1 VDYEHLRNKLVED
14 YSDLSGRLQQ
24 ITRYAMT
31 HPNDM
36 ALETIAVLA
45 KRTEVPPSSL
55 IRFAKSFGFS
65 GFSEMQ
71 KVFQQGLLGRMS
83 EYQKRVQNLNLEIS
97 QQEDEIQSNLGYFV
111 QGGIQALQSLRK
123 TVKDEDIEKAASIM
137 IESDVVHIA
146 AQRRSFPIGTYLTY
160 ALSHLGVPNMLLD
173 SVGGMFPEQGKNIRK
188 GDVLLAI
195 SFSPYAHEVLKLAG
209 NVKEQEIPVI
219 VISDSILNPLGLF
232 SDVCMEV
239 EETEI
244 FGFRGVILSAL
255 MCLSLSLVVEL
266 GSQMEKQKK
275 EIE

>member
-1 VDYEHLRNKLVED
+1 MDYEHLRNKLVED

-36 ALETIAVLA
+36 ALETIAVIA

-97 QQEDEIQSNLGYFV
+97 QQEEENQSNLGYFV

-209 NVKEQEIPVI
+209 NVKEQGIPVI

-244 FGFRGVILSAL
+244 FGFRGVVLSAL

-275 EIE
+275 EVE

>member
-1 VDYEHLRNKLVED
+1 MDYEHLRNKLVED

-209 NVKEQEIPVI
+209 NVKEQGIPVI

-266 GSQMEKQKK
+266 GSKMEKQKK

>member
-1 VDYEHLRNKLVED
+1 MDYEHLRNKLVED

-97 QQEDEIQSNLGYFV
+97 QQEDEIHSNLGYFV
-111 QGGIQALQSLRK
+111 QGGIHALQSLRK

-160 ALSHLGVPNMLLD
+160 ALSHLGVPNILLD

-209 NVKEQEIPVI
+209 NVKEQGIPVI

-232 SDVCMEV
+232 SDVCLEV

-275 EIE
+275 EVE

>member
-1 VDYEHLRNKLVED
+1 MDYEHLRNKLVED

-209 NVKEQEIPVI
+209 NVKEQGIPVI

-275 EIE
+275 EVE

>member
-1 VDYEHLRNKLVED
+1 MDYEHLRNKLVED

-209 NVKEQEIPVI
+209 NVKEQGIPVI

-275 EIE
+275 EME

>member
-36 ALETIAVLA
+36 ALETIAVIA

-209 NVKEQEIPVI
+209 NVKEQGIPVI

-232 SDVCMEV
+232 SDVCLEV

-275 EIE
+275 EVE

>member
-36 ALETIAVLA
+36 ALETIAVIA

-209 NVKEQEIPVI
+209 NVKEQGIPVI

-275 EIE
+275 EVE

>member
-275 EIE
+275 EVE

>member
-1 VDYEHLRNKLVED
+1 MDYEHLRNKLVED

-209 NVKEQEIPVI
+209 NVKEQGIPVI

-232 SDVCMEV
+232 SDVCLEV
-239 EETEI
+239 EEIEV
-244 FGFRGVILSAL
+244 FGFRGVVLSAL

>member
-1 VDYEHLRNKLVED
+1 MDYEHLRNKLVED

-36 ALETIAVLA
+36 ALETIAVIA

-209 NVKEQEIPVI
+209 NVKEQGIPVI

-255 MCLSLSLVVEL
+255 MCLSLSLVVQL

-275 EIE
+275 EVE

>member
-1 VDYEHLRNKLVED
+1 MDYEHLRNKLVED

-111 QGGIQALQSLRK
+111 QGGIQALQNLRK

-160 ALSHLGVPNMLLD
+160 ALSHLGVPNILLD

-209 NVKEQEIPVI
+209 NVKEQGIPVI

-275 EIE
+275 EVE

>member
-1 VDYEHLRNKLVED
+1 MDYEHLRNKLVED

-209 NVKEQEIPVI
+209 NVKEQGIPVI

-266 GSQMEKQKK
+266 GSQMEKHKK
-275 EIE
+275 EME

>member
-1 VDYEHLRNKLVED
+1 MDYEHLRNKLVED

-36 ALETIAVLA
+36 ALETIAVIA

-97 QQEDEIQSNLGYFV
+97 QQEEENQSNLGYFV

-209 NVKEQEIPVI
+209 NVKEQGIPVI

-275 EIE
+275 EME

>member
-1 VDYEHLRNKLVED
+1 MDYEHLRNKLVEG
-14 YSDLSGRLQQ
+14 YSNLSGRLQQ

-36 ALETIAVLA
+36 ALETIAVIA

-83 EYQKRVQNLNLEIS
+83 EYQKRVQNLNIEIR
-97 QQEDEIQSNLGYFV
+97 QQGEEVQSNLGYFI
-111 QGGIQALQSLRK
+111 QGGIQALQSLRN
-123 TVKDEDIEKAASIM
+123 TVKDEDIVKTASIM
-137 IESDVVHIA
+137 LESDVVHIA

-173 SVGGMFPEQGKNIRK
+173 SVGGMFAEQGKTIRK

-195 SFSPYAHEVLKLAG
+195 SFSPYANEVLKLAG
-209 NVKEQEIPVI
+209 NVKELGIPVI
-219 VISDSILNPLGLF
+219 VISDSILSPLGLF
-232 SDVCMEV
+232 ADVCLEV
-239 EETEI
+239 EETEV
-244 FGFRGVILSAL
+244 FGFRGAILSAL

-266 GSQMEKQKK
+266 GNQMEKQKK
-275 EIE
+275 EME

>member
-1 VDYEHLRNKLVED
+1 MDYEHLRNKLVED

-36 ALETIAVLA
+36 ALETIAVIA

-209 NVKEQEIPVI
+209 NVKEQGIPVI

>member
-1 VDYEHLRNKLVED
+1 MDYEHLRNKLVED

-36 ALETIAVLA
+36 ALETIAVIA

-160 ALSHLGVPNMLLD
+160 ALSHLGVPNILLD

-209 NVKEQEIPVI
+209 NVKEQGIPVI

-275 EIE
+275 EVE

>member
-1 VDYEHLRNKLVED
+1 MRNKLVED

-36 ALETIAVLA
+36 ALETIAVIA

-83 EYQKRVQNLNLEIS
+83 EYQKRVQNLNLEKS

-137 IESDVVHIA
+137 LESDVVHIA

-173 SVGGMFPEQGKNIRK
+173 GVGGMFPEQGKNIRN

-209 NVKEQEIPVI
+209 NVKEQGIPVI

-266 GSQMEKQKK
+266 GSQMEKH
-275 EIE
+275 